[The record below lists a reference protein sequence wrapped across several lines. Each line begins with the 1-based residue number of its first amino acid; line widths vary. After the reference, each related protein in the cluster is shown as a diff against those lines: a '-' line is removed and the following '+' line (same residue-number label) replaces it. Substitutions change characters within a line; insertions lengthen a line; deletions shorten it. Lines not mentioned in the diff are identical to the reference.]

1 VGVWFGSILMMQTA
15 QWDARV
21 LRHLKVGSVDF
32 WQMFSRDA
40 QKIMIRFVRLALVGM
55 FFWALFVF
63 FASDRP
69 EAMIPPTLE
78 WGRLA
83 PFPTSAKNFEITTEG
98 SSFSRAFRA
107 SFIAPAADVQRWL
120 RESPGTRDVRP
131 KPESANVMRYK
142 ITPGGGAAHAE
153 VTVENGMSVKIYV
166 YWS

>member
-1 VGVWFGSILMMQTA
+1 
-15 QWDARV
+15 
-21 LRHLKVGSVDF
+21 LRYLKVGSVDF

-40 QKIMIRFVRLALVGM
+40 QKIMIGFVRLALVGM

-69 EAMIPPTLE
+69 EAMISPTLK

-83 PFPTSAKNFEITTEG
+83 PFPASAKNFKITTEG
-98 SSFSRAFRA
+98 GSFSRAFRA

-120 RESPGTRDVRP
+120 RESPGTRDVTP
-131 KPESANVMRYK
+131 KPESAKAMRYV
-142 ITPGGGAAHAE
+142 IDPGGGAAYAE
-153 VTVENGMSVKIYV
+153 VTVEGGTLVKVYV